1 MSLAGMNLNSPKGWG
16 IDDTC
21 VILNENPSDDE
32 TKLDWEMSFVK
43 SKNVPAKFDEIEA
56 PSILSGNKSKIAP
69 LFALANPAACKS
81 F

>member
-32 TKLDWEMSFVK
+32 TKLD
-43 SKNVPAKFDEIEA
+43 
-56 PSILSGNKSKIAP
+56 
-69 LFALANPAACKS
+69 
-81 F
+81 